1 MNYELTYD
9 IENADTTCPSLT
21 CGKNRFYLKFYGGKT
36 ILYCQDCGHFTVI

>member
-21 CGKNRFYLKFYGGKT
+21 CGKNRFYLKFYCGKT
-36 ILYCQDCGHFTVI
+36 ILYCQDCGYFTEI